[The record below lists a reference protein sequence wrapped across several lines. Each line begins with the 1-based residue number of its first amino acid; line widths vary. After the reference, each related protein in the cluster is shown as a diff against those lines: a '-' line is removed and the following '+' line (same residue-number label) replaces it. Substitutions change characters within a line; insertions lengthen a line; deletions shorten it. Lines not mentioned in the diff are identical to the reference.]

1 MKSVLLSIKPKYCML
16 IANGKKTVEV
26 RKTRPKINTPFKC
39 YIYCTKERTIGDFI
53 LTKSEGIVELFGKN
67 KCVGINKGFKTAE
80 DIDLKGKVIGEF
92 VCDEITTYPYEI
104 YNDGEHFMRYG
115 ELEKTCLDGIEIY
128 KYLGTKDG
136 YGWHI
141 SNLVI
146 YGKPKDIDEF
156 QKPCSHDCKNCK
168 YWYSGSLI
176 DYEPPYCEWEDYF
189 ITRPPQSWCYVEE
202 AKS

>member
-26 RKTRPKINTPFKC
+26 RKTRPKMNTPFKC

-67 KCVGINKGFKTAE
+67 KCIGINKGFKSAE

-92 VCDEITTYPYEI
+92 VCDNIQVFSVFDNDSVQYWNRYNLKQSCLTYDEVAKYVGTNKNGYVWYISDLAI
-104 YNDGEHFMRYG
+104 YD
-115 ELEKTCLDGIEIY
+115 
-128 KYLGTKDG
+128 
-136 YGWHI
+136 
-141 SNLVI
+141 
-146 YGKPKDIDEF
+146 KPKELSEF
-156 QKPCSHDCKNCK
+156 CGAKIPKTHNDLEGLK
-168 YWYSGSLI
+168 
-176 DYEPPYCEWEDYF
+176 
-189 ITRPPQSWCYVEE
+189 RPPQSWCYVEE